1 MGKCKTFPLLCPPAA
16 LVSLCCVNG
25 RFQVRTLGFV
35 HAACSCVKG
44 SSCSP
49 LCRCCG
55 YILLEPGPLAVS
67 IHPLCLNQWRWIDA
81 AANCL
86 TDLKHI
92 HPVWVASNRRIGSWC
107 LLAVTMTGIMP
118 VGIISG
124 FTGLVL
130 FSSLNLV
137 KAFLLTSAGFGLD
150 WWRALFKKILP
161 QIILSGHLLNLIFI
175 GPAYSSQNI
184 HYVQGNVF
192 VTESQDLQSW

>member
-1 MGKCKTFPLLCPPAA
+1 
-16 LVSLCCVNG
+16 
-25 RFQVRTLGFV
+25 
-35 HAACSCVKG
+35 
-44 SSCSP
+44 
-49 LCRCCG
+49 
-55 YILLEPGPLAVS
+55 
-67 IHPLCLNQWRWIDA
+67 
-81 AANCL
+81 
-86 TDLKHI
+86 
-92 HPVWVASNRRIGSWC
+92 
-107 LLAVTMTGIMP
+107 MP

-150 WWRALFKKILP
+150 WWRALFKKILS

-192 VTESQDLQSW
+192 VTKSQDLQSW